1 MTDSNQPTQPTPIQ
15 ENDQSVAIKALSK
28 ELQEAL
34 ERIEILEG
42 KLNTV
47 IQHI

>member
-1 MTDSNQPTQPTPIQ
+1 MTDSTELTQPTPIQ
-15 ENDQSVAIKALSK
+15 KGDQSVAIKALSK
-28 ELQEAL
+28 TLQAAL
-34 ERIEILEG
+34 ERIEVLEG